1 MRVILVYQLS
11 WLLVN
16 GHPCLFPDVDSCR
29 VMSIIKYINTSYT
42 QNLTHVNSQ
51 SGMQLFP
58 TLTPADVP
66 VYPSAALRATFWRS
80 MREPRRRLTRS
91 GTGMDSGAGR
101 IPGQTRVYPWYR
113 LGTQVRFNPIVSHIR
128 FIEFSHEMKAN
139 SCKSS
144 TRQAQ
149 TYGSITRNFQCVM
162 VSRRATGSMNIIQ
175 ALNSMQITWPNMCCM
190 SMKIRSEAT
199 LNHNA
204 GVTVMSTV

>member
-1 MRVILVYQLS
+1 
-11 WLLVN
+11 
-16 GHPCLFPDVDSCR
+16 
-29 VMSIIKYINTSYT
+29 
-42 QNLTHVNSQ
+42 
-51 SGMQLFP
+51 MQLFP

-66 VYPSAALRATFWRS
+66 AYPSAAPRATFWRS

-113 LGTQVRFNPIVSHIR
+113 LGTQVRFNPIVSHTH
-128 FIEFSHEMKAN
+128 FIDFSHEMKAN
-139 SCKSS
+139 SCKNS

-175 ALNSMQITWPNMCCM
+175 ALNSTQITWPNMCCM

-204 GVTVMSTV
+204 VVNVMSTV